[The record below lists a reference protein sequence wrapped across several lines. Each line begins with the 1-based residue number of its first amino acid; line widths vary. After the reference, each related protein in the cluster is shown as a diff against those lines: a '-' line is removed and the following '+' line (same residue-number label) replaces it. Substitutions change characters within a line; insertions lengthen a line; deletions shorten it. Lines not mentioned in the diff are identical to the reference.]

1 MKVKYNPKNNAF
13 DDSDKEC
20 LLPHIMWHVT
30 DQCPLN
36 CKTCFDKG
44 RSHTGGIMSPA
55 QIEHNI
61 SLLLK
66 FGVQKID
73 ISGGEPLLYPHLP
86 YLIDCAQKNGVFVT
100 LTTRGI
106 GTPENKEWVCKNW
119 SKFTRLIISI
129 DAGNKDVC
137 DFYAGCSGV
146 FGQTISFCKEL
157 KKNGCNNLRINTVV
171 NKCILDTQSQQQLM
185 GLINE
190 IAPLEWCLIEPHP
203 ANKLPTFDYYAVSSD
218 EYEGYIESIVQESGK
233 MATTLLFRRNSMYAT
248 YWTLYSDNKISRLS
262 ESDEYSFTANLCE
275 EQLGL
280 ISEIM
285 AKVDHLIP

>member
-1 MKVKYNPKNNAF
+1 
-13 DDSDKEC
+13 
-20 LLPHIMWHVT
+20 
-30 DQCPLN
+30 
-36 CKTCFDKG
+36 
-44 RSHTGGIMSPA
+44 MSPA

-146 FGQTISFCKEL
+146 FGQTISFCKKL

-203 ANKLPTFDYYAVSSD
+203 ANKLPTFTSSPTFTT
-218 EYEGYIESIVQESGK
+218 GCAGAPICITIGIVTDFTSVIRTQG
-233 MATTLLFRRNSMYAT
+233 
-248 YWTLYSDNKISRLS
+248 LS
-262 ESDEYSFTANLCE
+262 CVFFLC
-275 EQLGL
+275 GT
-280 ISEIM
+280 
-285 AKVDHLIP
+285 